1 LKPLA
6 PFVYPDF
13 TQELV
18 CRIRQAMGL
27 AEGAEHSTP
36 RRGRVHPPRLDLAV
50 PVRVYGAKFGS
61 ATITS

>member
-18 CRIRQAMGL
+18 C
-27 AEGAEHSTP
+27 P
-36 RRGRVHPPRLDLAV
+36 RDVAADAAVIAAWTRWFISDAGRP
-50 PVRVYGAKFGS
+50 
-61 ATITS
+61 